1 MATPGFVIS
10 APQGRSGKTTV
21 ALGLC
26 AAFAKRGLAVQPFKK
41 GPDYIDPSW
50 LSAAAGR
57 CCRNLDLFMMPPE
70 GLIAAYNRALAD
82 ADLAVVEGAMGLYD
96 GVDLAG
102 SGSTAQ
108 LARTLGLPVVL
119 VVNSTRMTR
128 SAAAMVSG
136 YQRFEPDLRI
146 AGVVFNN
153 VAGARHESL
162 LVQAIGE
169 HCGLPVLGCLPK
181 DDGLA
186 IPERHLGL
194 VPEGEID
201 LLRAKVERAERLVVE
216 HLDLE
221 AVLAVAR
228 PATAACPSCTAGAD
242 AAGRRVRLG
251 VIRDR
256 AFSFY
261 YPDNL
266 EALERAGAE
275 LVFVEALRDRR
286 LPKVAGL
293 YIGGGFP
300 EVFAA
305 ELEANEALRRELAW
319 AIEGGLPVYAECAG
333 LIYLSRRLH
342 WQGRTYE
349 MVGALPC
356 DVAFTRRPQGHGY
369 VAATVAEANPFFSVG
384 QVLRGHEFHYGRLEN
399 VGDVRLAYRL
409 ERGHGIGQKQD
420 AIVYR
425 NVLAGFTHLHAVGT
439 PGWAEAI
446 VGAARSAAGGTS
458 ELTAG
463 SSHSLSMR

>member
-1 MATPGFVIS
+1 MGAPGVVIS

-26 AAFAKRGLAVQPFKK
+26 AAFARRGRAVQPFKK
-41 GPDYIDPSW
+41 GPDYIDPTW

-57 CCRNLDLFMMPPE
+57 PCRNLDLYMMPPE
-70 GLIAAYNRALAD
+70 ALVSSYHQALAG

-96 GVDLAG
+96 GVDLSG

-119 VVNSTRMTR
+119 VVNASRMTR

-136 YQRFEPDLRI
+136 YQNFERGVAI

-153 VAGARHESL
+153 VAGGRHESM
-162 LVQAIGE
+162 LVHAIGE

-181 DDGLA
+181 DEGLA

-194 VPEGEID
+194 VPEGETEA
-201 LLRAKVERAERLVVE
+201 LRSKVEWAERLVAA

-221 AVLAVAR
+221 AVLALAR
-228 PATAACPSCTAGAD
+228 PATAPCSAHPASTGARGG
-242 AAGRRVRLG
+242 AVRLG
-251 VIRDR
+251 VLRDA

-261 YPDNL
+261 YPENL
-266 EALERAGAE
+266 EALERAGAQ
-275 LVFVEALRDRR
+275 LVFIAARRDQR
-286 LPKVAGL
+286 LPEVAAL

-300 EVFAA
+300 EMFAA
-305 ELEANEALRRELAW
+305 ELEGNAALRREIAQ
-319 AIEGGLPVYAECAG
+319 AVEGGLPVYAECAG
-333 LIYLSRRLH
+333 LIYLSRRLY
-342 WQGRTYE
+342 WQGHSYE

-356 DVAFTRRPQGHGY
+356 DVSFTARPQGHGY
-369 VAATVAEANPFFSVG
+369 VAATVAEANPFFPVG

-409 ERGHGIGQKQD
+409 ERGHGIGQNRD
-420 AIVYR
+420 AIVHR
-425 NVLAGFTHLHAVGT
+425 SVLAGFTHLHAVGT
-439 PGWAEAI
+439 PGWAEA
-446 VGAARSAAGGTS
+446 VVSAARSAAGGAS
-458 ELTAG
+458 ESMAG
-463 SSHSLSMR
+463 ARRSLG